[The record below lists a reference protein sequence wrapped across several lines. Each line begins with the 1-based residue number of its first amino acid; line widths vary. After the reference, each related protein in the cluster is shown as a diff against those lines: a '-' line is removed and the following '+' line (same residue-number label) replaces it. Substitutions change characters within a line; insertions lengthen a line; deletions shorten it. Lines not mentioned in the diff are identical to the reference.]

1 MTSSPEKAA
10 SRSRWTILPAILR
23 TRCKTYRPMPS
34 TYLFFKFLH
43 IAAAIIWIG
52 GVLMLGAVQERLA
65 RTQDRD
71 ALLALST
78 HTEFFGRTLVG
89 PSALLTLIT
98 GVVMVAVSGLSFG
111 SFWVTWGFI
120 GIFVTMFLGG
130 FYARRIGEKLNAL
143 IANDPLDDPH
153 IRTLQRRMTLL
164 NVVNL
169 LILFS
174 VVWAMVFKPT
184 L

>member
-1 MTSSPEKAA
+1 
-10 SRSRWTILPAILR
+10 
-23 TRCKTYRPMPS
+23 MPS
-34 TYLFFKFLH
+34 TYLLFKFLH
-43 IAAAIIWIG
+43 IAAAIVWIG
-52 GVLMLGAVQERLA
+52 GVLMLGAVQERLS

-71 ALLALST
+71 TLLALST
-78 HTEFFGRTLVG
+78 HTEFFGRILVG

-111 SFWVTWGFI
+111 SFWVTWGFV
-120 GIFVTMFLGG
+120 GIFVTIFLGG
-130 FYARRIGEKLNAL
+130 FYSRRIGERMNVL
-143 IANDPLDDPH
+143 IDDGGLDDPH
-153 IRTLQRRMTLL
+153 VRALQKRLTLL

>member
-1 MTSSPEKAA
+1 
-10 SRSRWTILPAILR
+10 
-23 TRCKTYRPMPS
+23 MPS
-34 TYLFFKFLH
+34 TYLLFKFLH
-43 IAAAIIWIG
+43 ITAAIVWIG
-52 GVLMLGAVQERLA
+52 GVLTLGAVQERLA

-71 ALLALST
+71 TLLALST
-78 HTEFFGRTLVG
+78 HTEFFGRSLVG
-89 PSALLTLIT
+89 PSALLTLIS

-111 SFWVTWGFI
+111 SFWVTWGFV

-130 FYARRIGEKLNAL
+130 FYGRRIGERMNAL
-143 IANDPLDDPH
+143 IDDGGLDDPH
-153 IRTLQRRMTLL
+153 VRALQKRLTLL